1 MKLMIKRITTL
12 ILIFVFT
19 TSLLHAQSTLVE
31 VYNILQQKCAT
42 CHSNAD
48 PQNGLDLEGTGA
60 TVTDRALDVFGN
72 ISNISPANSFANSK
86 GYKYIYPGRPD
97 LSFLFRKLNLG
108 LEETIDFEE
117 GTNLEEGTM
126 PPYGQDQLTDI
137 EKEMV
142 RQWILYGAPNS
153 GTVVDPQVISDYYTV
168 NGLESFPD
176 GAPEPPAEGE
186 GFQVKMGPYF
196 LKPAGQPGDEL
207 EYFLKY
213 DLNQTLSEDTEVNR
227 VDIKIG
233 PTSHHL
239 IIYDFNSPA
248 YANQVPSGLRLN
260 PDHSGI
266 SLVAAVQEATDLKLP
281 EGTAFS
287 WEDNIVLDLNSHYIN
302 YSSTGTLKA
311 EAYVNIYTQDAGTA
325 AQEMKTALLVNDD
338 IYIPN
343 NGNTDTEIDIV
354 NANLGQTYVW
364 GIMGHT
370 HQWGTGYK
378 VYKRENG
385 TQGEL
390 IYDAS
395 CPGGIPG
402 CVSPYFDYQH
412 IPFRYIEPFMPLTF
426 NFNNGIIHEATYIN
440 EGPGPVWFGPTS
452 DDEMM
457 VLVMMYTSDTT
468 GVVFENPTAVEDL
481 INPLEAVNVYPNPMN
496 THTTFLLPEGI
507 GNVDFSLFN
516 LLGQPI
522 RYIENI
528 DDQLIFLERGDLNAG
543 MYLYRIEDENG
554 RFVSGKIM
562 VE

>member
-1 MKLMIKRITTL
+1 MAKKNTTL
-12 ILIFVFT
+12 ILLFIFSTGF
-19 TSLLHAQSTLVE
+19 LQAQSTLVE
-31 VYNILQQKCAT
+31 VYNIFQQKCVS
-42 CHSNAD
+42 CHNNAD
-48 PQNGLDLEGTGA
+48 PQNGLDLEGVGA
-60 TVTDRALDVFGN
+60 TVDARAQDVFGN
-72 ISNISPANSFANSK
+72 ISNISPANSFANAK

-108 LEETIDFEE
+108 LEETIDFED
-117 GTNLEEGTM
+117 GMNLEEGTM
-126 PPYGQDQLTDI
+126 PPYGQDQLTDV

-142 RQWILYGAPNS
+142 RQWILYGAPSN
-153 GTVVDPQVISDYYTV
+153 GTVVDPQVVADYYTV

-186 GFQVKMGPYF
+186 GFQIKMGPYF
-196 LKPAGQPGDEL
+196 LRPAGQVGDEL

-213 DLNQTLSEDTEVNR
+213 ELDLTLPEDTEVNR

-233 PTSHHL
+233 PSSHHFIL
-239 IIYDFNSPA
+239 YDFTSPSF
-248 YANQVPSGLRLN
+248 ANQVLPGLRLN

-266 SLVAAVQEATDLKLP
+266 SLVAAVQEATDLRLP
-281 EGTAFS
+281 QGTAFP
-287 WEDNIVLDLNSHYIN
+287 WENNIVLDLNTHYIN
-302 YSSTGTLKA
+302 YSSTSTLKA

-325 AQEMKTALLVNDD
+325 AQEMKTALLVKDN

-343 NGNTDTEIDIV
+343 DGNTDTEIAVV
-354 NANLGQTYVW
+354 NANLGQAYIW

-378 VYKRENG
+378 VFKRENG
-385 TQGEL
+385 VQGDL

-412 IPFRYIEPFMPLTF
+412 IPFRYLEPFMPLTF

-440 EGPGPVWFGPTS
+440 EGPNPVWFGPTS

-468 GVVFENPTAVEDL
+468 GVVFGNPTATEEL
-481 INPLEAVNVYPNPMN
+481 YNPLEAVKVYPNPMN
-496 THTTFLLPEGI
+496 AQTTFLLPEGI
-507 GNVDFSLFN
+507 GSVDFRLFN
-516 LLGQPI
+516 LLGQPM
-522 RYIENI
+522 RSIENI
-528 DDQLIFLERGDLNAG
+528 DNQLIFLERGNLSGG
-543 MYLYRIEDENG
+543 MYLYRIEDEEG